1 MYQDQDLRASLNSSR
16 NQVSSIQPIQ
26 LKSRK
31 THNYAKDKQKDSH
44 YPEATEP
51 IEMISLSARK
61 TKVRVNKIQLERQEI
76 QLQSIK
82 RFLDNPTPSKTAKLI
97 DTEKTTPT
105 NDQSS
110 KTNNKTIKHIKTCS
124 WSEFQD

>member
-1 MYQDQDLRASLNSSR
+1 
-16 NQVSSIQPIQ
+16 
-26 LKSRK
+26 
-31 THNYAKDKQKDSH
+31 
-44 YPEATEP
+44 
-51 IEMISLSARK
+51 MISLSARK

-105 NDQSS
+105 NAVGHIETERTELHE
-110 KTNNKTIKHIKTCS
+110 KTSPPVAKV
-124 WSEFQD
+124 